1 MGRTTRLCL
10 SALAGLVAGAT
21 TALAADAPP
30 KFDVALKLSP
40 AALKKLAG
48 MGEEVT
54 VAAMYSGEPTR
65 AGEKKAI
72 EGEINLGEE
81 NVTRKPAATTTYSFV
96 GKGFKT
102 ADLKWVKPGTAQMLI
117 NVYSARKVADDNL
130 LECELWNSP
139 LDAIPKPLDI
149 ACKLIDE

>member
-21 TALAADAPP
+21 AALAADAQP

-40 AALKKLAG
+40 AALSKLAG
-48 MGEEVT
+48 MGEQVT
-54 VAAMYSGEPTR
+54 VSAMYAGEPTR

-81 NVTRKPAATTTYSFV
+81 NVTRKPVAADTYAFV

-102 ADLKWVKPGTAQMLI
+102 ADLKWVKPRAARLLI
-117 NVYSARKVADDNL
+117 NVYSARKVSDDNL
-130 LECELWNSP
+130 LDCDIYDGL
-139 LDAIPKPLDI
+139 LADVPKPLPI
-149 ACKLIDE
+149 ACKLIGE